1 MPISAARYHYQ
12 VQQCKEDEQLEELR
26 QQERRGAALPAIDW
40 ESGEIVKLGL
50 LLALKQILACI
61 SCLRHAFLVQVGP
74 RVRLT
79 GVTKCATN
87 SQPLEGSNLQSI
99 LQLAFGFVSMLLK
112 ATLRQ
117 CCIHKP
123 QQAQLKVGS
132 RCRIDGFSVK
142 TSETQKTSVC
152 MTKTLGSWQVKSSL

>member
-12 VQQCKEDEQLEELR
+12 VQQCEEDEQLELR
-26 QQERRGAALPAIDW
+26 LQERRGAALPAIDW
-40 ESGEIVKLGL
+40 RSGQIVKLGL
-50 LLALKQILACI
+50 LLACI

-99 LQLAFGFVSMLLK
+99 LQLAFGYVSMLFKSYPPAVL
-112 ATLRQ
+112 
-117 CCIHKP
+117 HP
-123 QQAQLKVGS
+123 QTP
-132 RCRIDGFSVK
+132 
-142 TSETQKTSVC
+142 TSTIES
-152 MTKTLGSWQVKSSL
+152 G

>member
-1 MPISAARYHYQ
+1 VGRSAHFCSALPLPSPAMQRRRAAGAQ
-12 VQQCKEDEQLEELR
+12 
-26 QQERRGAALPAIDW
+26 RGAALPAIDW
-40 ESGEIVKLGL
+40 RSGQIVKLGL
-50 LLALKQILACI
+50 LLACI

-132 RCRIDGFSVK
+132 RCRIDGFSVQ
-142 TSETQKTSVC
+142 TSDTQKTSVC